1 MKVLPA
7 EWTLLQQI
15 ATSFY
20 ADEITRDAARS
31 AVIDVIFGRLKCS
44 RISLWRFDGEPGALR
59 LLCFASKASGQVL
72 STSERVLLEHE
83 YSEYFNGLVRSG
95 IYASLDALSDA
106 NLAPMRASYLL
117 PHRVHSMLDAAF
129 MVNGRAFG
137 MVCCEQTDAIR
148 AWRPDEIADLR
159 AIVAKLAMLMV
170 SARDQVLWAT
180 PSRAMQPMRPA
191 KA

>member
-1 MKVLPA
+1 MKVPLA
-7 EWTLLQQI
+7 EWSLLQQI

-59 LLCFASKASGQVL
+59 LLCFASKASGQAL
-72 STSERVLLEHE
+72 LTSERDLLEHE
-83 YSEYFNGLVRSG
+83 YSDYFNGLVRSG

-117 PHRVHSMLDAAF
+117 PHGVRSTLDAAF
-129 MVNGRAFG
+129 MVNGRVFG

-148 AWRPDEIADLR
+148 AWRSDEIADLR

-170 SARDQVLWAT
+170 SARDEVLWAT

-191 KA
+191 RA